1 MELSAISS
9 VLETIG
15 MLTQQVTS
23 LLGVDDQVES
33 LERELRWMQ
42 SFLKVAGSRKA
53 DDEVMRNKVADIRD
67 LAYDAEDVIET
78 FALQVASKRKAG
90 FSNCIKRSA
99 CCLKE
104 GCLLYQTKSEI
115 EKITVRISELTRQL
129 KTYDVTKL
137 GVDGEGPSS
146 SARRRE
152 SRRPYPHIVDDN
164 IVGLDGD
171 IKTLLPLFIDEES
184 ECSVVAICGM
194 GGLGK
199 TTLAKKI
206 YQHDQ
211 VVSHFKY
218 LAWVYVSRQFQKRK
232 IWEDILSKLSSTNE
246 RGSNQSDD
254 ELAQKLFKFLED
266 KNVCLKPAFPIE
278 RNSNSKILLTSR
290 RKEIVSHANPRCYRC
305 ALRCLNYKQS
315 WELLQKI
322 AFPRLDFAGY
332 GVDAKL
338 REFGKDMVKHCAGL
352 PLAIIVLGG
361 ILATKNNSLNE
372 WQKVSTNV
380 KAYLKRDTSD
390 VKDVLALSYDDLPP
404 YLSPCFLYLSHFP
417 EDYEIRK
424 GRLIQLLIAEGIV
437 SPNQEE
443 DCGELAEDVAEGYL
457 MELVERCMIQV
468 CERDIA
474 TLELK
479 TFQMHDLMRDFCMS
493 KAKEEKFFYIVDQSN
508 ACSSST
514 DQGFRRISMHEY
526 CRIQCIKST
535 KLRSLLFFK
544 EIPIE
549 ALRPRSLVS
558 YEEGESR
565 FCNPLASIL
574 FISIIGISLLKLKG
588 IWTYM
593 LNNFKLLRVLDLEP
607 INDFLG
613 CKLPTDIGN
622 LIHLRFL
629 SLRDLSFVRSKLPS
643 SLGNLRCLQ
652 TLDLR
657 LERGSCSHSNSIYV
671 PNVIWRMLQLRHLYL
686 PSKCKSRTKL
696 KLGTLRKL
704 LTLVNFNTKSYYV
717 KDLINMTNLRELEIN
732 GPFKIEN
739 FNELDK
745 NPPIIQAKY
754 LHSLSII
761 SNEIDTRHLTHLLS
775 CCGNLHKLRLAV
787 EISKLPEYH
796 YLSSNLVYIKLVR
809 CKLEEDPMPTLEKL
823 PDLRVLEFYDK
834 AFKGKEMFCS
844 AHGFPKLESLS
855 LMYLE
860 NLEELKMDE
869 KAMPSLRGLEI
880 GYCPILNILP
890 DGLRFI
896 TTLEKLKIES
906 MPKTFIAKVLQG
918 REHVPFIIVR
928 D

>member
-53 DDEVMRNKVADIRD
+53 DDEVMHNKVADIRD
-67 LAYDAEDVIET
+67 LAYDAEGVIET
-78 FALQVASKRKAG
+78 FALKVASKRKAG
-90 FSNCIKRSA
+90 FSNCIERSA

-104 GCLLYQTKSEI
+104 GCLLCQTKSEI
-115 EKITVRISELTRQL
+115 EKITI
-129 KTYDVTKL
+129 YDVTKL

-164 IVGLDGD
+164 IVGLDGN

-254 ELAQKLFKFLED
+254 ELAQKLLKFLED
-266 KNVCLKPAFPIE
+266 NKCLVILDDIWNIEAWNSLKPAFPIE
-278 RNSNSKILLTSR
+278 RNSNSKILITSR
-290 RKEIVSHANPRCYRC
+290 RKEIVSHADPRCYRC
-305 ALRCLNYKQS
+305 ALRCLNNKQS

-338 REFGKDMVKHCAGL
+338 RELGKDMVKHCAGL

-474 TLELK
+474 TLEVK

-508 ACSSST
+508 ACSSSR
-514 DQGFRRISMHEY
+514 DQRFRRISMHEY

-565 FCNPLASIL
+565 LCNPLASIL
-574 FISIIGISLLKLKG
+574 FISIIGISLLKLQG

-607 INDFLG
+607 INDFFG
-613 CKLPTDIGN
+613 CKLPSDIGN

-704 LTLVNFNTKSYYV
+704 LTL
-717 KDLINMTNLRELEIN
+717 LI
-732 GPFKIEN
+732 
-739 FNELDK
+739 
-745 NPPIIQAKY
+745 
-754 LHSLSII
+754 
-761 SNEIDTRHLTHLLS
+761 
-775 CCGNLHKLRLAV
+775 
-787 EISKLPEYH
+787 
-796 YLSSNLVYIKLVR
+796 R
-809 CKLEEDPMPTLEKL
+809 CKLEEDPLPTLEKL

-844 AHGFPKLESLS
+844 AHGFPKLKSLS

-860 NLEELKMDE
+860 NLEELKVHE
-869 KAMPSLRGLEI
+869 KAMPSLRELEI
-880 GYCPILNILP
+880 GNCHNLNILP
-890 DGLRFI
+890 NALRFI

-918 REHVPFIIVR
+918 REHDPFIIKKNGVYCLMGMDGMDKVIFYR
-928 D
+928 SPTALY

>member
-1 MELSAISS
+1 
-9 VLETIG
+9 
-15 MLTQQVTS
+15 
-23 LLGVDDQVES
+23 
-33 LERELRWMQ
+33 
-42 SFLKVAGSRKA
+42 
-53 DDEVMRNKVADIRD
+53 
-67 LAYDAEDVIET
+67 
-78 FALQVASKRKAG
+78 
-90 FSNCIKRSA
+90 
-99 CCLKE
+99 
-104 GCLLYQTKSEI
+104 
-115 EKITVRISELTRQL
+115 
-129 KTYDVTKL
+129 
-137 GVDGEGPSS
+137 
-146 SARRRE
+146 
-152 SRRPYPHIVDDN
+152 
-164 IVGLDGD
+164 
-171 IKTLLPLFIDEES
+171 
-184 ECSVVAICGM
+184 
-194 GGLGK
+194 
-199 TTLAKKI
+199 
-206 YQHDQ
+206 
-211 VVSHFKY
+211 
-218 LAWVYVSRQFQKRK
+218 
-232 IWEDILSKLSSTNE
+232 
-246 RGSNQSDD
+246 
-254 ELAQKLFKFLED
+254 
-266 KNVCLKPAFPIE
+266 
-278 RNSNSKILLTSR
+278 
-290 RKEIVSHANPRCYRC
+290 
-305 ALRCLNYKQS
+305 
-315 WELLQKI
+315 
-322 AFPRLDFAGY
+322 
-332 GVDAKL
+332 
-338 REFGKDMVKHCAGL
+338 MVKHCAGL
-352 PLAIIVLGG
+352 PLAIRVLGG

-372 WQKVSTNV
+372 WKKVSTNV
-380 KAYLKRDTSD
+380 KACFRRDTSD

-404 YLSPCFLYLSHFP
+404 YLRPCFLYLSHFP
-417 EDYEIRK
+417 EHYEIHK

-437 SPNQEE
+437 SPNEEE
-443 DCGELAEDVAEGYL
+443 DCGEIAEDVADGYL

-474 TLELK
+474 TLEVK

-565 FCNPLASIL
+565 LCNPLASIL
-574 FISIIGISLLKLKG
+574 FISIIGISLLKLQG

-607 INDFLG
+607 INDFFG
-613 CKLPTDIGN
+613 CKLPSGIGN

-704 LTLVNFNTKSYYV
+704 LTLVNFNTKKCYL

-732 GPFKIEN
+732 GPFKIED
-739 FNELDK
+739 FNEELDK
-745 NPPIIQAKY
+745 NPPIIQANY

-775 CCGNLHKLRLAV
+775 CCGNLRKLSLAV

-796 YLSSNLVYIKLVR
+796 YLSSNLVYIKLIR

-823 PDLRVLEFYDK
+823 PDLRILEFHDK

-860 NLEELKMDE
+860 NLEELKVDE

-880 GYCPILNILP
+880 GNCHNLNILP
-890 DGLRFI
+890 NGLRFI

-918 REHVPFIIVR
+918 REHDPFIIVR